1 MGTGLLRDLDQIR
14 HTTRDAA
21 ASEITITV
29 DLERLSDRLVDRKLQ
44 TDRLL
49 GDITGSLGPGPEATV
64 PTDTDP
70 VETGHDRL
78 LSARTI
84 QHVRVTPVCY
94 LDIVLIQ

>member
-1 MGTGLLRDLDQIR
+1 MGIGLKRDLENLR
-14 HTTRDAA
+14 HTIRDAA

-49 GDITGSLGPGPEATV
+49 GDITGSLGPGSEATV
-64 PTDTDP
+64 PVDTTLVD
-70 VETGHDRL
+70 TGHDRL

-84 QHVRVTPVCY
+84 HVRVTPVCY
-94 LDIVLIQ
+94 LEIVLIQ